1 MMIALCTAKRSK
13 EILEEINL
21 EYSLEGLM
29 LNLQYF
35 GHLMW
40 RDDSLEKT
48 LMLGKIEGN
57 RRREQQRMRWLGSI
71 IDWMDMSFSKL
82 WKITKDRAAW
92 CAAVHGITNS
102 QTWLS
107 DWTTATIKPPPLGWL
122 VEVLS
127 NILPEWVS
135 SDLNQELEMT
145 VMIQLI
151 SEV

>member
-1 MMIALCTAKRSK
+1 MMKALCTAKRSK